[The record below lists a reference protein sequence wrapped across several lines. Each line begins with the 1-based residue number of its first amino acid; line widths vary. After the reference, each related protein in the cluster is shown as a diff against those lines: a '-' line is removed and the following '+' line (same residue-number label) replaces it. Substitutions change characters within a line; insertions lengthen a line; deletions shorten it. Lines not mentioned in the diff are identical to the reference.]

1 MTNLTPENTLVAGHR
16 IAYGIEGSGE
26 PIVLLHGT
34 PAFSHIWRNVAPRL
48 VTANRRVYLYDL
60 LGFGRSERPA
70 DPQVDTSVTAQLP
83 ILLDLFDQW
92 GLDRAHIV
100 AHDIGGAIAQRLA
113 VFHPERIIS
122 LTLIDAVSFD
132 SWPSP
137 RTRQQIA
144 AGLDALIS
152 ASDADHRAH
161 TRSWLE
167 TAITNPDRLTDGT
180 VDAYLEM
187 IAGPVG
193 QASLY
198 QHQIAHY
205 DAKHT
210 MDTGARLGE
219 LATMPVQILW
229 GENDAWQ
236 DVAWAHKLHG
246 AIPGSSLK
254 VIEGGGHFVMESHA
268 DRLVDEILAFTST
281 HPG

>member
-1 MTNLTPENTLVAGHR
+1 MTNLTPDSLIVGSHR
-16 IAYGIEGSGE
+16 IAWGVSGDG
-26 PIVLLHGT
+26 PPVVLMHGT
-34 PAFSHIWRNVAPRL
+34 PAFSHIWRNVAPAL
-48 VTANRRVYLYDL
+48 VAAGRRVFVYDL

-70 DPQVDTSVTAQLP
+70 DPAVDTSVTAQLP
-83 ILLDLFDQW
+83 ILLQLLDAW

-100 AHDIGGAIAQRLA
+100 AHDIGGAVAQRLA
-113 VFHPERIIS
+113 VFHPERIVS
-122 LTLIDAVSFD
+122 LTLIDNVSFD

-152 ASDADHRAH
+152 APDEEHRAH
-161 TRSWLE
+161 TREWLK

-187 IAGPVG
+187 VSGPVG

-205 DAKHT
+205 DPKHT
-210 MDTGARLGE
+210 MDVGARLSE
-219 LATMPVQILW
+219 LADMPVQIIW
-229 GENDAWQ
+229 GDRDAWQ
-236 DVAWAHKLHG
+236 DVAWAHRLHQ
-246 AIPGSSLK
+246 AIPGSRLTIVK
-254 VIEGGGHFVMESHA
+254 GGGHFVMES
-268 DRLVDEILAFTST
+268 DPDLVAREVIAFTGA